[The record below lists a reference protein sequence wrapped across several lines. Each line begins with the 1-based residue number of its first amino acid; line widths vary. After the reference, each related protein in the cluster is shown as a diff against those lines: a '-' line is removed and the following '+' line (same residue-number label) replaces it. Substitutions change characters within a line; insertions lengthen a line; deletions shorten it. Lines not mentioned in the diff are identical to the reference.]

1 LFSLAKL
8 NVIAQ
13 FRVMP
18 TDIDVDL
25 DDLLRRIE
33 ASLPQNTKLEVHR
46 QDDIAYGLKALV
58 MNILMED
65 KAGGTTPVE
74 ESIEA
79 QEGVESVEVVGVTR
93 I

>member
-1 LFSLAKL
+1 
-8 NVIAQ
+8 
-13 FRVMP
+13 MP

-25 DDLLRRIE
+25 DDLMRRIE
-33 ASLPQNTKLEVHR
+33 SSLPENTKVEIHR
-46 QDDIAYGLKALV
+46 QDDIAFGLKALV

-74 ESIEA
+74 DAIQS
-79 QEGVESVEVVGVTR
+79 QKGVESVEVVGVTR